1 MLPVT
6 LQVRALTHE
15 FQRDKHSFHNICTSF
30 YILLL
35 TQWRVPAIIN
45 TFLLNELILISYISM
60 IVAMY
65 IVQGRENRAS
75 HLTSQPQFLQ
85 MLNLDKNV
93 LLRGML

>member
-15 FQRDKHSFHNICTSF
+15 FQRDKHSFHNIRTSF
-30 YILLL
+30 YILLP

-65 IVQGRENRAS
+65 VVQGRENRAS

-93 LLRGML
+93 LLRDML